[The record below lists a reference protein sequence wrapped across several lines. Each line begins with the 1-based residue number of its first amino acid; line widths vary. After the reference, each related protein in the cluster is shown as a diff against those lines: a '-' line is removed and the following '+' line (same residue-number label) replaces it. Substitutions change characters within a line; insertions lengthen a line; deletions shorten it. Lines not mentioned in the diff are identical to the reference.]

1 MTPTLPDAPR
11 SRAAAD
17 RVRGHLL
24 ALYGP
29 EAAEA
34 WTPRLL
40 ARMAATERRLPGPP
54 TPPGERLG
62 PDASVLITYADQV
75 RAPAEPPLRTLRRL
89 LDGPLAGTTSAVH
102 LLPFYPAT
110 SDDGFSVADYL
121 AVDPQHGDWDDVAA
135 LAVGRDL
142 MFDAV
147 INHTS
152 VAHPWFR
159 GFLAGDAGHRDWYV
173 TADPGD
179 DLSAT
184 VRPRTTPLLTPFD
197 AYDGVRH
204 VWTTFSSD
212 QVDLNYRRPELLA
225 AVLDVLLTYVERGAR
240 LLRLDAITYL
250 WKEPGTP
257 CVHLPQT
264 HEVIKLIRTAL
275 EACTPGVVV
284 VSETNVPHAENVSYF
299 GNGRDEAQMVYNFAL
314 PPLTLHAIA
323 TGDARALRDWARGL
337 QNPSDEATYF
347 NFLASHDGIGVRPV
361 EGILP
366 RAEVAAL
373 AERVRARGGL
383 VSVKSDVGG
392 GESPY
397 ELNVSLFDALADPG
411 APEAD
416 GVRRLLVAHALML
429 ALPGVPGIYV
439 HSLLGSRN
447 DRAALTATGRAR
459 SINRGRFQLATLLA
473 ELADPAHRRRQVLDG
488 MRRLLRARATHPAF
502 HPQAPARWPEAPP
515 AVAATVRGAPGAEVL
530 ALHNLGADG
539 VAVDGAALL
548 GRRWPAVA
556 RDLLSGEAVA
566 TAEIALGGHG
576 IRWLEV
582 PDA

>member
-1 MTPTLPDAPR
+1 MPAAPR
-11 SRAAAD
+11 SRAAEA
-17 RVRGHLL
+17 RVHGHLG
-24 ALYGP
+24 ALYGTD
-29 EAAEA
+29 AADL

-40 ARMAATERRLPGPP
+40 ERMAAAERRLPGPP

-75 RAPAEPPLRTLRRL
+75 RAPGEPPLRTLRRL
-89 LDGPLAGTTSAVH
+89 LDGPLAGTTSALH

-121 AVDPQHGDWDDVAA
+121 AVDPAHGSWDDVAA
-135 LAVGRDL
+135 LAQGRDL
-142 MFDAV
+142 MFDGV
-147 INHTS
+147 INPPS
-152 VAHPWFR
+152 LAHPRFR
-159 GFLAGDAGHRDWYV
+159 GFLAGEPRYHDWYV
-173 TADPGD
+173 TADPRD

-184 VRPRTTPLLTPFD
+184 VRPRTTPLLTPFSAD
-197 AYDGVRH
+197 DGVRH
-204 VWTTFSSD
+204 VWTTFSDD
-212 QVDLNYRRPELLA
+212 QVDLNYRRPEVMA

-250 WKEPGTP
+250 WKEPGTS

-264 HEVIKLIRTAL
+264 HEVIKLIRTVL
-275 EACTPGVVV
+275 EACTPGVVI

-299 GNGRDEAQMVYNFAL
+299 GDGRDEAQMVYNFAL

-323 TGDARALRDWARGL
+323 TGDARVLRDWAREL
-337 QNPSDEATYF
+337 RNPSESATYF

-361 EGILP
+361 EGILA
-366 RAEVAAL
+366 RSAVAAL

-416 GVRRLLVAHALML
+416 GVRRLLAAHALML
-429 ALPGVPGIYV
+429 ALPGVPGVYV

-447 DRAALTATGRAR
+447 DAAALAATGRAR
-459 SINRGRFQLATLLA
+459 SINRGRFEFGALQA
-473 ELADPAHRRRQVLDG
+473 ELADPGHRRRQVLDG
-488 MRRLLRARATHPAF
+488 MRRLLRARGAHPSF
-502 HPQAPARWPEAPP
+502 HPHAPARWPDAPP
-515 AVAATVRGAPGAEVL
+515 SVAAVVRGAPGAEVL
-530 ALHNLGADG
+530 AVQNLAAAG
-539 VAVDGAALL
+539 VAVDGAGLL
-548 GRRWPAVA
+548 GRRWPAAA
-556 RDLLSGEAVA
+556 RDLLTGERVTDGA
-566 TAEIALGGHG
+566 IALGPHEF
-576 IRWLEV
+576 RWVEA
-582 PDA
+582 PDG

>member
-1 MTPTLPDAPR
+1 VTPTLSDAPR

-24 ALYGP
+24 ALYGA
-29 EAAEA
+29 EAADG

-40 ARMAATERRLPGPP
+40 ERMAATERRLPGTP
-54 TPPGERLG
+54 TPPRERLG

-75 RAPAEPPLRTLRRL
+75 RSPGEPPLRTLRRL

-121 AVDPQHGDWDDVAA
+121 AVDPAFGGWDDVAA
-135 LAVGRDL
+135 LAAGRDL

-152 VAHPWFR
+152 AAHPWFR
-159 GFLAGDAGHRDWYV
+159 GFLAGDPQFRGWYV
-173 TADPGD
+173 TADPED
-179 DLSAT
+179 DLTAT
-184 VRPRTTPLLTPFD
+184 VRPRTTPLLTPF
-197 AYDGVRH
+197 AAHDGVRH

-225 AVLDVLLTYVERGAR
+225 AVLDVLLNYVERGAR

-275 EACTPGVVV
+275 EACTPGVVI

-299 GNGRDEAQMVYNFAL
+299 GDGHDEAQMVYNFAL

-323 TGDARALRDWARGL
+323 TGDARVLRDWAGGL
-337 QNPSDEATYF
+337 ENPSAEATYF

-361 EGILP
+361 EGILA
-366 RAEVAAL
+366 RSEVAAL
-373 AERVRARGGL
+373 AERVGARGGL

-397 ELNVSLFDALADPG
+397 ELNVSLFDALTDPG

-429 ALPGVPGIYV
+429 ALPGVPGVYV

-447 DRAALTATGRAR
+447 DAAALAATGRAR
-459 SINRGRFQLATLLA
+459 SINRGRFEFAALQA
-473 ELADPAHRRRQVLDG
+473 ELADPGHRRRRVLDG
-488 MRRLLRARATHPAF
+488 MRRLLRARGAHPAF
-502 HPQAPARWPEAPP
+502 HPQAPARWPDAPP
-515 AVAATVRGAPGAEVL
+515 SVAAVVRGTPGAEVL
-530 ALHNLGADG
+530 ALQNLGAAG
-539 VAVDGAALL
+539 VSVDGAALL
-548 GRRWPAVA
+548 GRPWPAGA
-556 RDLLSGEAVA
+556 RDLLSGEPAP
-566 TAEIALGGHG
+566 TGEIALGGHG
-576 IRWLEV
+576 IRWVEA
-582 PDA
+582 PSA

>member
-1 MTPTLPDAPR
+1 MTPRMPAAPR
-11 SRAAAD
+11 SQAAEA
-17 RVRGHLL
+17 RVRDHLR
-24 ALYGP
+24 ALYG
-29 EAAEA
+29 AETATA

-40 ARMAATERRLPGPP
+40 ERMAVTERMLPGPP
-54 TPPGERLG
+54 TPPNERLG
-62 PDASVLITYADQV
+62 PDTSVLITYADQV
-75 RAPAEPPLRTLRRL
+75 RAPGEAPLRTLGRL

-121 AVDPQHGDWDDVAA
+121 AVDPALGAWEDVAA
-135 LAVGRDL
+135 LATGRDL

-159 GFLAGDAGHRDWYV
+159 GFLAGDPGHRDWYV

-184 VRPRTTPLLTPFD
+184 VRPRTSPLLTPFSTD
-197 AYDGVRH
+197 DGVRH
-204 VWTTFSSD
+204 VWTTFSAD
-212 QVDLNYRRPELLA
+212 QVDLNYRCPEVLA

-250 WKEPGTP
+250 WKEPGTS

-264 HEVIKLIRTAL
+264 HEAIKLIRTAL
-275 EACTPGVVV
+275 EACTPGVVI

-299 GNGRDEAQMVYNFAL
+299 GDGRDEAQMVYNFAL
-314 PPLTLHAIA
+314 PPLTLHAIV
-323 TGDARALRDWARGL
+323 TGDARVLRDWAREL
-337 QNPSDEATYF
+337 RNPSEAATYF
-347 NFLASHDGIGVRPV
+347 NFLASHDGIGLRPV
-361 EGILP
+361 EGILA
-366 RAEVAAL
+366 RSEVSAL

-397 ELNVSLFDALADPG
+397 ELNVSLFDALAEPG

-416 GVRRLLVAHALML
+416 GVRRLLAAHALML
-429 ALPGVPGIYV
+429 ALPGVPGVYV

-447 DRAALTATGRAR
+447 DHAALAATGRAR
-459 SINRGRFQLATLLA
+459 SINRGRFELAALQA
-473 ELADPAHRRRQVLDG
+473 ELGDPGHRRRMVLDG
-488 MRRLLRARATHPAF
+488 MRRLMRARAAHPAF

-515 AVAATVRGAPGAEVL
+515 SVAAVLRGTPGNEVL
-530 ALHNLGADG
+530 ALHNLGVDG
-539 VAVDGAALL
+539 VAVDGVALL
-548 GRRWPAVA
+548 GRRWPAGA
-556 RDLLSGEAVA
+556 RDLLTGEPVP
-566 TAEIALGGHG
+566 TGGIALGGHG
-576 IRWLEV
+576 IRWV
-582 PDA
+582 STPTP

>member
-24 ALYGP
+24 ALYGA
-29 EAAEA
+29 EAADE

-40 ARMAATERRLPGPP
+40 ERMAATERRLPGAP
-54 TPPGERLG
+54 TPPRERLG

-75 RAPAEPPLRTLRRL
+75 RSPGEPALRTLRRL

-121 AVDPQHGDWDDVAA
+121 AVDPANGDWDDVAA
-135 LAVGRDL
+135 LAAGRDL

-152 VAHPWFR
+152 AAHPWFR
-159 GFLAGDAGHRDWYV
+159 GFLAGDPRFRDWYV

-184 VRPRTTPLLTPFD
+184 VRPRTTPLLTPF
-197 AYDGVRH
+197 AAHDGVRH
-204 VWTTFSSD
+204 VWTTFSAD
-212 QVDLNYRRPELLA
+212 QVDLNYRRPEVLS
-225 AVLDVLLTYVERGAR
+225 AVLDVLLSYVERGAR

-250 WKEPGTP
+250 WKEPGTS

-275 EACTPGVVV
+275 EACTPGVVI

-299 GNGRDEAQMVYNFAL
+299 GDGHDEAQMVYNFAL

-323 TGDARALRDWARGL
+323 SGDARVLRDWARGL
-337 QNPSDEATYF
+337 ENPSEEATYF

-361 EGILP
+361 EGILA
-366 RAEVAAL
+366 RSEVAAL

-429 ALPGVPGIYV
+429 ALPGVPGVYV

-447 DRAALTATGRAR
+447 DAEALAATGRAR
-459 SINRGRFQLATLLA
+459 SINRGRFQLAALEA
-473 ELADPAHRRRQVLDG
+473 ELADP
-488 MRRLLRARATHPAF
+488 
-502 HPQAPARWPEAPP
+502 
-515 AVAATVRGAPGAEVL
+515 
-530 ALHNLGADG
+530 
-539 VAVDGAALL
+539 
-548 GRRWPAVA
+548 
-556 RDLLSGEAVA
+556 
-566 TAEIALGGHG
+566 
-576 IRWLEV
+576 
-582 PDA
+582 

>member
-1 MTPTLPDAPR
+1 MPDAPR
-11 SRAAAD
+11 SRAAAQ
-17 RVRGHLL
+17 RLRGHLL

-29 EAAEA
+29 EAADA

-40 ARMAATERRLPGPP
+40 ERLAATERRLPGPP
-54 TPPGERLG
+54 TLPAERLG
-62 PDASVLITYADQV
+62 PGTSVLITYADQV
-75 RAPAEPPLRTLRRL
+75 RAPGEAPLRTLGRL
-89 LDGPLAGTTSAVH
+89 LAGPLAGTTSAVH

-121 AVDPQHGDWDDVAA
+121 AVDPSLGGWADVAA
-135 LAVGRDL
+135 LAARHDL

-152 VAHPWFR
+152 VDHPWFR
-159 GFLAGDAGHRDWYV
+159 SFLAGDPRYRDWYL
-173 TADPGD
+173 TADPRD
-179 DLSAT
+179 DLSAA

-204 VWTTFSSD
+204 VWTTFSTD

-240 LLRLDAITYL
+240 FLRLDAITYL
-250 WKEPGTP
+250 WKEPGTA

-275 EACTPGVVV
+275 EAATPGVVV

-323 TGDARALRDWARGL
+323 SGDARVLRDWARNVA
-337 QNPSDEATYF
+337 NPSEEATFF
-347 NFLASHDGIGVRPV
+347 NFLASHDGIGIRPV

-383 VSVKSDVGG
+383 VSSKSDVGG

-416 GVRRLLVAHALML
+416 GVRRLLTAHALML
-429 ALPGVPGIYV
+429 ALRGVPGIYA

-447 DRAALTATGRAR
+447 DPAALAATGRPR
-459 SINRGRFQLATLLA
+459 SINRGRFELAALQA
-473 ELADPAHRRRQVLDG
+473 ELGDPRHRRSQVLRG
-488 MRRLLRARATHPAF
+488 MRRLLRARAAHPAF
-502 HPQAPARWPEAPP
+502 HPHAPARWPEAPP
-515 AVAATVRGAPGAEVL
+515 SVAAVVRRSPDAEVL
-530 ALHNLGADG
+530 ALHNLGPSG
-539 VAVDGAALL
+539 VAVDAAALL
-548 GRRWPAVA
+548 RRRWPDGVL
-556 RDLLSGEAVA
+556 DLLTGGRVPGA
-566 TAEIALGGHG
+566 TIALGPHEV
-576 IRWLEV
+576 RWIEA
-582 PDA
+582 PGG